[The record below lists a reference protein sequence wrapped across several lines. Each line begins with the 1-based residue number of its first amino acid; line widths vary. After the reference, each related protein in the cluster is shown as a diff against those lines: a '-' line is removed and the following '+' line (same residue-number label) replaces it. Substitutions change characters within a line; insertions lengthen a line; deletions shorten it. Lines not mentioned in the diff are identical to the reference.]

1 MLPTHA
7 DAASW
12 AQRGD
17 QHRADGA
24 YPKAQRG
31 LGRPC
36 GPGPVPCIQQIPRT
50 IQGLGWGLF
59 IAFSSPGCGSQRGHY
74 ASVPI
79 PALAGGRVGIEFT
92 PSDPVVV
99 PLAQSSGL
107 RDLKERMVPCPVLS
121 GVSDICKVLVGLET
135 WGDKEGTNV
144 RAQHDH
150 SWMFAQ
156 GSCCPGAAAAGADLS
171 GRGNAE

>member
-12 AQRGD
+12 AQCGD
-17 QHRADGA
+17 QHRVDGTC
-24 YPKAQRG
+24 PKGSASTEEALRA
-31 LGRPC
+31 RPSA
-36 GPGPVPCIQQIPRT
+36 CIQQIPRT

-59 IAFSSPGCGSQRGHY
+59 IAFSRPGCGSQRGHY
-74 ASVPI
+74 TSVPI
-79 PALAGGRVGIEFT
+79 PVLAGGRVGIEFT

-99 PLAQSSGL
+99 PFAQSSGFC
-107 RDLKERMVPCPVLS
+107 DLEERMVPCPVLS
-121 GVSDICKVLVGLET
+121 GMSDICKVLVGLEM

-156 GSCCPGAAAAGADLS
+156 GSCLPGAAAAGTDIS
-171 GRGNAE
+171 DRGNAE